1 MNVLILLH
9 YIMRIYKVA
18 VIGDVSFDPVIH
30 KPFWSRN
37 VPEDI
42 THVERVRKRKERKG
56 KESEKERG

>member
-30 KPFWSRN
+30 KPFWSGN

-42 THVERVRKRKERKG
+42 THAERVRKKKERK
-56 KESEKERG
+56 